1 MWALAFRGPEPK
13 AERAT
18 CSTGSIR
25 SNSLHVASG
34 AVLER
39 CAEVV
44 ALRRRIPSGHDIQAA
59 GESVRSK
66 WWHRGRI
73 VCFAVDVLLPVA
85 LRAGCVGLLI
95 RNHCIGIVEHGRGV
109 VQPISRGISSDVC

>member
-1 MWALAFRGPEPK
+1 MCALAFRSPEHKTEQSP
-13 AERAT
+13 
-18 CSTGSIR
+18 CSTGSIWR
-25 SNSLHVASG
+25 HSLNVTAG
-34 AVLER
+34 TVFKR

-44 ALRRRIPSGHDIQAA
+44 ALRRRIPSGHDVQAA

-66 WWHRGRI
+66 WWYRGRI

-109 VQPISRGISSDVC
+109 V